1 MTYQFQNVWK
11 KLTPELITEIT
22 EFWAKEKALSKDAQP
37 AKRAEQVVVIMRDKN
52 NKLAAVSTAMAKVVP
67 RLRQT
72 LYYYRTFCAEKHR
85 LNNTSVGMLQ
95 ASQKA
100 LLEYNQGK
108 EKPDAIG
115 VILEIE
121 HKAIHARFNEA
132 TWTKTSFCFIGY
144 SPRGLPLRVY
154 YFPGFKLQAPAR
166 LPQDKKNTSDVKNEA
181 SINISS
187 SN

>member
-1 MTYQFQNVWK
+1 MTYQYQNVWK

-22 EFWAKEKALSKDAQP
+22 EFWANEKALPKDAQP
-37 AKRAEQVVVIMRDKN
+37 TKRAEQVVVIMRDEN
-52 NKLAAVSTAMAKVVP
+52 NKLAAVSTAIAKVVP

-85 LNNTSVGMLQ
+85 LNNTSTGMLQ

-100 LLEYNQGK
+100 LLEHNQK
-108 EKPDAIG
+108 KDKPDAIG
-115 VILEIE
+115 IILEIE
-121 HKAIHARFNEA
+121 NKAIHARFNEA
-132 TWTKTSFCFIGY
+132 TWTNTSFSFIGY

-166 LPQDKKNTSDVKNEA
+166 LPQDKKNANSVKKQA
-181 SINISS
+181 TIDISTT
-187 SN
+187 N

>member
-1 MTYQFQNVWK
+1 VTYKYQNVWK
-11 KLTPELITEIT
+11 KITPELITEIT
-22 EFWAKEKALSKDAQP
+22 EFWAKENALPKEAQP
-37 AKRAEQVVVIMRDKN
+37 AKRAEQVVAIMRDKN
-52 NKLAAVSTAMAKVVP
+52 NELAAVSTAIAKVVP

-85 LNNTSVGMLQ
+85 LQNTSTGMLQ

-115 VILEIE
+115 IIIEIE
-121 HKAIHARFNEA
+121 NKKIHDRFNEA
-132 TWTKTSFCFIGY
+132 TWTNTSFSFIGY

-166 LPQDKKNTSDVKNEA
+166 LEQDKKNAGAVKKQ
-181 SINISS
+181 INIDKSTA
-187 SN
+187 N